1 MADVA
6 TKQITRL
13 LIANRGEIAHR
24 IIRTAHEMGI
34 TTVAIYA
41 DSDASATF
49 VREADQAIAL
59 KGKTSAET
67 YLNVAKVLDAC
78 KRTDADA
85 VHPGYGFLAEN
96 SEFAKAVIT
105 AGMVWVGPS
114 VKAISAMADKISAKR
129 LMKEADVPTLPA
141 HELGT
146 DDDIFTA
153 AKEIGYPVLVKAS
166 AGGGGRGMRVV
177 KTKGDLA
184 EAVDSARR
192 EASAAFGDD
201 TLFLERWLATSR
213 HVEIQI
219 LGDLHG
225 NLVHLFERECSIQRR
240 HQKIIEEAP
249 SPAVKP
255 EIRAR
260 MGEAALSVA
269 RKLDYASAGTVEFLL
284 DGEEFWF
291 LEVNTRLQVE
301 HPVTEEITGLDL
313 VREQLRIAAGEEL
326 GYNQDDLTIDG
337 HAIEA
342 RIYAEDPVNDF
353 LPSPGTVVIW
363 EPDLTTGAR
372 FEAGIET
379 GSIISPEFDPM
390 IAKVIVKARDRQE
403 AARRL
408 ARVLEKTRLQG
419 ITNNRDF
426 LISTLQ
432 SPEFIAGNTTT
443 DFIER
448 VNPSRSQ
455 QMAPMDI
462 HHSAIAAVIAAQ
474 AQRRAQARV
483 LETLPSGWR
492 NSKMPPERVTFRQG
506 EDEFIVAYR
515 TQRNGNFKV
524 SIGSDD
530 YAVAVFSVDDHN
542 VDLEIDGR
550 RVSASITQAGDNW
563 LVHAARGGIELQELP
578 RFPDSKQVDF
588 TGGLVAPMPGNVTTT
603 HVEEGAAV
611 EEGQL
616 LLILEAMKMEHRITA
631 PVSGIVKQMRV
642 SVGDQV
648 DNGELLVVLEEVE

>member
-432 SPEFIAGNTTT
+432 SPEFIAGDTST

-588 TGGLVAPMPGNVTTT
+588 TGGLVAPMPGNITTT